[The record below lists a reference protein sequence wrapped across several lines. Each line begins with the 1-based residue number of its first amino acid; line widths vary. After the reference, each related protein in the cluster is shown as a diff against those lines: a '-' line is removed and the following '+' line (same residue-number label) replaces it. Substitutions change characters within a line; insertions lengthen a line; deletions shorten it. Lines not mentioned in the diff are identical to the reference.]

1 MTLRAWFSFK
11 GRISR
16 KTWWVYYFLLP
27 IAINVGAAVLDDYVA
42 PAHALPARFG
52 EILGGFTVL
61 SAVALLLGLWAGVV
75 GLAKRWHDLNRSGW
89 WGLVSLIVPLV
100 LLLRTA
106 IDSLGMWW
114 YIILYGF
121 LSVIFSVLLLF
132 SPSADETSLQLFND
146 AADMGIIFDR
156 VLLPGVFMFLIFAWC
171 LVILVGGVLRG
182 TPGPNRF
189 GPDPLA
195 PPDAANIAL
204 PPQPQ

>member
-1 MTLRAWFSFK
+1 MTLRAWFSCK
-11 GRISR
+11 GRICR
-16 KTWWVYYFLLP
+16 KTWWVYYFLVP
-27 IAINVGAAVLDDYVA
+27 MAINVAAAVLDDYAA
-42 PAHALPARFG
+42 PEGPSPGIFG
-52 EILGGFTVL
+52 ETLGGFSIVSAMAL
-61 SAVALLLGLWAGVV
+61 SLGLWAGVV
-75 GLAKRWHDLNRSGW
+75 GLAKRWHDLNRTGW

-114 YIILYGF
+114 YVLIYGF
-121 LSVIFSVLLLF
+121 LPVIFSVLLLL

-146 AADMGIIFDR
+146 APDMGMIFDK
-156 VLLPGVFMFLIFAWC
+156 VFLPGVFMLLIFAWC
-171 LVILVGGVLRG
+171 LVILVGGVLPG

-204 PPQPQ
+204 PPSPQ

>member
-16 KTWWVYYFLLP
+16 KNWWIYYFVVP
-27 IAINVGAAVLDDYVA
+27 IALNVIAALFDDYA
-42 PAHALPARFG
+42 MPAGALPGRFG
-52 EILGGFTVL
+52 EKLGGFSVV
-61 SAVALLLGLWAGVV
+61 SATALLLGLWAGVV

-89 WGLVSLIVPLV
+89 WGLASLIAPLV
-100 LLLRTA
+100 LLLRIA

-114 YIILYGF
+114 YVLMHG
-121 LSVIFSVLLLF
+121 LLPLIFSVLLLL
-132 SPSADETSLQLFND
+132 SPSADEASFQLFND
-146 AADMGIIFDR
+146 MAGMGVAVEGVF
-156 VLLPGVFMFLIFAWC
+156 LPGVFMLLIFVWC

-182 TPGPNRF
+182 TRGPNRF

-204 PPQPQ
+204 PAAPH